1 MCVACPENKWG
12 PNCRNSCPCLNGAKC
27 DPVNG
32 SCTCTRGW
40 KGFHCDLPCPKG
52 SYGLG
57 CQQKCKVFNFLTRNK
72 FLFSFIFNC
81 FFFFSFLGLEII
93 IGSMRHVVSVVI
105 KPFAIPFRVPAHAN
119 PVGTD
124 PCKTHTII
132 KMAMRQRISSLP
144 FLIFLFSI
152 QRCDDPCPDGTHGQN
167 CASNC
172 RCQNDGTCNPIDGNC
187 FCKDGWTVS
196 AFYIGNKKKNL
207 YNM

>member
-1 MCVACPENKWG
+1 MVPSAILLTAVVRAQEDGKDFIAIYLALKALTALVVNK
-12 PNCRNSCPCLNGAKC
+12 NAKYSTSWRAT
-27 DPVNG
+27 NFF
-32 SCTCTRGW
+32 SL
-40 KGFHCDLPCPKG
+40 F
-52 SYGLG
+52 
-57 CQQKCKVFNFLTRNK
+57 FLTV
-72 FLFSFIFNC
+72 
-81 FFFFSFLGLEII
+81 FFFSFLGLEII

-207 YNM
+207 YNMWHH